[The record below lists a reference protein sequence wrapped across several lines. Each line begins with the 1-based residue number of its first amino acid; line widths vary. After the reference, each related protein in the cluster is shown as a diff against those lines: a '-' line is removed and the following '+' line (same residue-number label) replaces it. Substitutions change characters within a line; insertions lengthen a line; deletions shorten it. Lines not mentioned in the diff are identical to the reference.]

1 MQHQIQTQEKARA
14 YVRVSTLKDSQKDS
28 PEHQEGMIREN
39 AASDNV
45 DIEHVYL
52 DRDTGT
58 NIIDREDVQ
67 KLIADAKKGLYKRI
81 YFASLSRFS
90 RDTLDA
96 LSLKRMLV
104 NALGIRVISIE
115 DMYDSG
121 KEDNEMIFSIISSV
135 NQKQSENISVSS
147 KRGKRQSAKSGNFT
161 GSSAP
166 FGYRKVNTEEGRKS
180 LEIDPEQAIV
190 VKLIYDLYIN
200 RGMGEKL
207 VVGYLNDPENEIMP
221 SPRTGT
227 WGISTVQR
235 ILQNET
241 YTGYMTFSK
250 LETRQVYDDIT
261 DMQNRRKVLS
271 LRDKSKWEKT
281 DFQTHEAIIP
291 SEVFQEAQRIR
302 LVRGGGVRGGQRKF
316 VNAFA
321 KMIFC
326 KSCGSAMVAMSGSPR
341 PGAKKYTYLVC
352 SKRRRQG
359 ANGCNNKSWVPYEE
373 FRDELINGVVERM
386 NRAVNFSAYAEGI
399 ADTSEYGNSTN
410 DFEKDIKR
418 LEKTISDNRMLLFG
432 IRKQHMLNEINDN
445 QYEFEKQQYETEIAD
460 AEQKLESIRNKN
472 DQRRDKDKLHKDIK
486 KALNQ
491 ITARGTYDDVEFTR
505 ITLSKLIDR
514 IEMTDDGEAN
524 VYTVLGQL

>member
-1 MQHQIQTQEKARA
+1 MQQKLTKEKARA

-28 PEHQEGMIREN
+28 PEHQEGLIREN

-45 DIEHVYL
+45 EIEHVYL

-58 NIIDREDVQ
+58 NIIEREDVR
-67 KLIADAKKGLYKRI
+67 KLIEDAKKGLYKTI

-104 NALGIRVISIE
+104 NALGVRVISIE

-135 NQKQSENISVSS
+135 NQKQSENISTSS

-161 GSSAP
+161 GSIAP
-166 FGYRKVNTEEGRKS
+166 FGYKKIVTAEGRKS
-180 LEIDPEQAIV
+180 LEVVPEHAEV
-190 VKLIYDLYIN
+190 VRLIFDLYIN
-200 RGMGEKL
+200 KGMGEKL
-207 VVGYLNDPENEIMP
+207 IVGFLNDPINEIMP
-221 SPRTGT
+221 SPKTGT
-227 WGISTVQR
+227 WGISSVQR

-241 YTGYMTFSK
+241 YTGYVTFSK
-250 LETRQVYDDIT
+250 LETRQVYDDIN
-261 DMQNRRKVLS
+261 DLQNRRKVLS

-291 SEVFQEAQRIR
+291 AEAFQEAQRIR
-302 LVRGGGVRGGQRKF
+302 LVRGGGARGGQRKF

-326 KSCGSAMVAMSGSPR
+326 KCCGSAIVAMSGSPR
-341 PGAKKYTYLVC
+341 PGARKYTYLVC

-359 ANGCNNKSWVPYEE
+359 ASGCVNKSWVPYEE

-386 NRAVNFSAYAEGI
+386 NRAVNFGSFAGGI
-399 ADTSEYGNSTN
+399 TDTSEYGNSVN

-418 LEKTISDNRMLLFG
+418 LEKTIADNRMLLFG
-432 IRKQHMLNEINDN
+432 IRKQHMLQEMNDN
-445 QYEFEKQQYETEIAD
+445 QYEFEKQQYELEIAD
-460 AEQKLESIRNKN
+460 AEQKLGSIRAKN
-472 DQRRDKDKLHKDIK
+472 AQRKDKDKLHKDIK
-486 KALNQ
+486 AALSQ

-514 IEMTDDGEAN
+514 IEISEEGEAD